1 MVRSFH
7 QGSVAAPKISVHVV
21 LDYINKNSL
30 HMSIMRSG
38 VKGNAVNIQH
48 DK

>member
-1 MVRSFH
+1 MVRFLH
-7 QGSVAAPKISVHVV
+7 KGSITAPKISVHVV

-38 VKGNAVNIQH
+38 VKVML
-48 DK
+48 